1 MRVPSAVPGGR
12 AGGRAPLAPH
22 WILIG
27 LAPACMHLVSRGRA
41 PVWCCKRSSFL
52 PPNRTCKCSSTVC
65 SRRSLPP
72 NWLPARF
79 TPSMLAP
86 LMHQGWGP
94 AVLPWVAFYGLVYGT
109 AWVLGPLLLP
119 HCRMVKVQSG
129 QRPSSAP
136 APPQGTPGGS
146 GQLGTPRKSW
156 PTERPAAASRAS
168 DFTAFDHPGTAA
180 SSTRLAVPTGR
191 RPS

>member
-1 MRVPSAVPGGR
+1 MQETPSGPLSSVASGR
-12 AGGRAPLAPH
+12 A
-22 WILIG
+22 
-27 LAPACMHLVSRGRA
+27 
-41 PVWCCKRSSFL
+41 FL
-52 PPNRTCKCSSTVC
+52 YLSIYPPNRTCKCSSTVC

-72 NWLPARF
+72 HWLPARF